1 MSNEIP
7 RLINSEQ
14 FKHLLT
20 PAIYDMSH
28 KIQNS
33 SLEAQNSSGMKYLN
47 IENEALEHIGLLV
60 LNVFNSILLANYIFP
75 TPEAEC
81 SIAMSSSNTQ
91 NSITESPTVSSISSM
106 TSADKFMSDN
116 NNNNLQKKSIKVDP
130 ILDLTEAEI
139 RVRRVMPLAYIGKKN
154 HLFLV

>member
-33 SLEAQNSSGMKYLN
+33 SLEAQNSSGMRYLN

-60 LNVFNSILLANYIFP
+60 LNVFNSILLANYNFP

-81 SIAMSSSNTQ
+81 SIAMSSNSSNPL
-91 NSITESPTVSSISSM
+91 TESPTISSMSSM
-106 TSADKFMSDN
+106 TSSDKFISDSN
-116 NNNNLQKKSIKVDP
+116 NNFQKKSIKVDP

-139 RVRRVMPLAYIGKKN
+139 RVRRVMPLAYIGN
-154 HLFLV
+154 IN